1 MIFYTGGCLNTG
13 VLVHT
18 GAFTQRCFSQR
29 HVFHTNVC
37 TYKCS
42 YPEKLLHKKHSRT
55 GAFTQACFYTEE
67 LLQTVT
73 QDHAGTSTHR
83 CLYTGMLLRRNA
95 FKHVLLHRGSF
106 DAEYAV
112 HTEAF
117 PYAHTNTLTQK
128 DLRTKIHSYSCDFLS
143 TDRPQILIQRGVLAK
158 VLSRRER

>member
-1 MIFYTGGCLNTG
+1 MLLHRDAFHKDTFSTQTFA
-13 VLVHT
+13 HT
-18 GAFTQRCFSQR
+18 NALTLRSFCTKNIYAQVPLHRLAFTQ
-29 HVFHTNVC
+29 
-37 TYKCS
+37 
-42 YPEKLLHKKHSRT
+42 
-55 GAFTQACFYTEE
+55 EE

-106 DAEYAV
+106 DAEYPV

-128 DLRTKIHSYSCDFLS
+128 GLRTKIHSYSCDFKHRSSADTYTKRCFSKS
-143 TDRPQILIQRGVLAK
+143 TFT
-158 VLSRRER
+158 